1 MKPLLAAVLPSL
13 ALAGVGL
20 LRPAQDPATEAEAV
34 AAAGELFQQR
44 CITCHQPPDLE
55 LATDRAWLAQ
65 VKDTA

>member
-1 MKPLLAAVLPSL
+1 MKPLLAALLPSL
-13 ALAGVGL
+13 ALAGIVP
-20 LRPAQDPATEAEAV
+20 LRPAQDPAAEAEAV

-44 CITCHQPPDLE
+44 CVTCHQSPDLE